1 MKLPSIYYNNNEDY
15 ITIPA
20 IKQFIISHPNNDF
33 KKSLPRDEL
42 LEQILKYADKDSNN
56 MEEVLEWVDHSIQE
70 GIKDIHIERVNL
82 DERIKAS
89 LRTDDDIIN
98 YLSKMITPG
107 FDKHICQNTYTKD
120 FVLIN
125 AFLASD
131 SFGKKM
137 VFLFCKKL
145 RVHDKFKMQTK
156 VVDYP
161 VTAEYYIE
169 AEWLLI
175 KAKPRS
181 NLYIYEGDTFNI
193 ETAKSTTT
201 EKQIQEVRTDLIQK
215 LDLEEKENKVRSNLL
230 KNHVFY
236 LLHQYTKTPN
246 EISTIITQNQSM
258 VQSVTDSVIDLC
270 NRTKQCSIPQG
281 MKSDIL
287 EDINNIVEKYLSI
300 FWRDKNIF
308 IQDRTAYPIKLSAT
322 DEEESKVEQSAALA
336 EPLQTKALFFDNK
349 KMLYKSEM
357 CDGVVLQWKRINAEA
372 FPKNSFRVKI
382 SVNAKGVCI
391 FKFTEYT
398 SQEDIENVVFSLIRA
413 ERVLD

>member
-1 MKLPSIYYNNNEDY
+1 M
-15 ITIPA
+15 
-20 IKQFIISHPNNDF
+20 
-33 KKSLPRDEL
+33 
-42 LEQILKYADKDSNN
+42 
-56 MEEVLEWVDHSIQE
+56 
-70 GIKDIHIERVNL
+70 
-82 DERIKAS
+82 
-89 LRTDDDIIN
+89 
-98 YLSKMITPG
+98 
-107 FDKHICQNTYTKD
+107 
-120 FVLIN
+120 
-125 AFLASD
+125 
-131 SFGKKM
+131 
-137 VFLFCKKL
+137 
-145 RVHDKFKMQTK
+145 
-156 VVDYP
+156 
-161 VTAEYYIE
+161 
-169 AEWLLI
+169 I

>member
-20 IKQFIISHPNNDF
+20 IKQFIISHPNNNF
-33 KKSLPRDEL
+33 KMSLPRDEL
-42 LEQILKYADKDSNN
+42 LEQILKYADKDDKN
-56 MEEVLEWVDHSIQE
+56 MEEVLQWVDNSIQE
-70 GIKDIHIERVNL
+70 GIIDIHIESVKL
-82 DERIKAS
+82 DEKIKSS
-89 LRTDDDIIN
+89 LRTDDDIISF
-98 YLSKMITPG
+98 LSKMINPG

-125 AFLASD
+125 AILASD
-131 SFGKKM
+131 SLGVKL
-137 VFLFCKKL
+137 VFVFCKKL
-145 RVHDKFKMQTK
+145 RVHNKYKMHTK

-181 NLYIYEGDTFNI
+181 NLYVFEGDTFNI

-201 EKQIQEVRTDLIQK
+201 EKQIQEVRAILIQK
-215 LDLEEKENKVRSNLL
+215 LDLEENDKKVRANLI

-246 EISTIITQNQSM
+246 EISTLITQNQPTILNI
-258 VQSVTDSVIDLC
+258 TDSVVGLC
-270 NRTKQCSIPQG
+270 NCTEQCSIPQG

-300 FWRDKNIF
+300 NWSDKNIF
-308 IQDRTAYPIKLSAT
+308 IQDRSAYPIKLSAT
-322 DEEESKVEQSAALA
+322 DEEESKVEQSAAVA

-357 CDGVVLQWKRINAEA
+357 CDGVVLQWKRINSKY
-372 FPKNSFRVKI
+372 FPTDSFKVKI
-382 SVNAKGVCI
+382 SVNAKGACI
-391 FKFTEYT
+391 FKFSEYT

-413 ERVLD
+413 KRVLN